1 MWFAATLLDNKAD
14 ENGKINELRVMFN
27 TEIIRMLVE
36 NKDNPETT
44 MVSFLDGTKKALIK
58 GSYESNAKIFY
69 GLNRK

>member
-1 MWFAATLLDNKAD
+1 MWFAATLLDNKANED
-14 ENGKINELRVMFN
+14 GKINELRVMFN

-44 MVSFLDGTKKALIK
+44 MVSFLDGTKSALIK

>member
-1 MWFAATLLDNKAD
+1 MWFAATLLDNKANED
-14 ENGKINELRVMFN
+14 GKINELRVMFN

-44 MVSFLDGTKKALIK
+44 MISFLDGTKSALIK